1 MLAVSMRGLGPT
13 SVARR
18 LAAARMNAQNGLE
31 LEPGFRVR
39 FFHEIL
45 PQAIADTFAEAG
57 RLLGLPD

>member
-18 LAAARMNAQNGLE
+18 LAATNERPKRIE